1 MKDELQLA
9 TKVAVR
15 PSELHRYGLF
25 AKEVIKKD
33 EVIEET
39 MFTRTTHRSQ
49 NENRDPALHHY
60 SYGIN
65 CDCEKCQKEGI
76 NFAVPFGYCQYTNHS
91 LKENAVLVHDYTE
104 SLTSLTA
111 LRDIEADEEITM
123 NYGEGF
129 QSWLEKLNEI
139 QQQMKLTNSE
149 QTEEFDKGPIKFRP
163 REVPKQEPIK
173 RGIKEMIDKANDLE
187 STESV

>member
-15 PSELHRYGLF
+15 PSKLHRYGLF
-25 AKEVIKKD
+25 AKEDIKKD

-39 MFTRTTHRSQ
+39 MFIRTMHRSE

-65 CDCEKCQKEGI
+65 CSCDKCKKEGI
-76 NFAVPFGYCQYTNHS
+76 NFAIPFGYCQYTNHS

-111 LRDIEADEEITM
+111 LRDIEADEEIVM

-129 QSWLEKLNEI
+129 QKWLDQLTEI
-139 QQQMKLTNSE
+139 QEQMKL
-149 QTEEFDKGPIKFRP
+149 
-163 REVPKQEPIK
+163 
-173 RGIKEMIDKANDLE
+173 
-187 STESV
+187 STQNKLISLKMDH

>member
-1 MKDELQLA
+1 MKDELKIA

-25 AKEVIKKD
+25 AKEDIKKD

-39 MFTRTTHRSQ
+39 MFARTTHRSQ
-49 NENRDPALHHY
+49 NENRDPALYHY

-65 CDCEKCQKEGI
+65 CSCETCQKEGI

-91 LKENAVLVHDYTE
+91 LEENAVLVHDYTE

-129 QSWLEKLNEI
+129 QKWLDELNEI
-139 QQQMKLTNSE
+139 QEQMKLANSE
-149 QTEEFDKGPIKFRP
+149 QTEEFDKGPINFEQEKFP
-163 REVPKQEPIK
+163 NKNQFK
-173 RGIKEMIDKANDLE
+173 RGIKEMIDQANELNDE
-187 STESV
+187 E

>member
-1 MKDELQLA
+1 MKDELKIA

-25 AKEVIKKD
+25 AKEDIKKD

-39 MFTRTTHRSQ
+39 MFIRTMHRSE

-65 CDCEKCQKEGI
+65 CSCDKCKKEGI
-76 NFAVPFGYCQYTNHS
+76 NFAIPFGYCQFTNHS
-91 LKENAVLVHDYTE
+91 LEPNAVLVHDYTE
-104 SLTSLTA
+104 SVTALTA
-111 LRDIEADEEITM
+111 LDTIEEGQEIVM

-129 QSWLEKLNEI
+129 QEWLGKVTEI
-139 QQQMKLTNSE
+139 QEQMKLVNSE

-173 RGIKEMIDKANDLE
+173 RGIKEMIDQANELNDE
-187 STESV
+187 E